1 MCFLLVISL
10 FKMALKYNAEVLS
23 SVATHEKAVMRS
35 MEKKIHV
42 LRRLYSGMS
51 YNDIGHEVNVNE
63 ATVCFK

>member
-1 MCFLLVISL
+1 
-10 FKMALKYNAEVLS
+10 MALKYNAEVLS
-23 SVATHEKAVMRS
+23 SVATHEKAVMRF